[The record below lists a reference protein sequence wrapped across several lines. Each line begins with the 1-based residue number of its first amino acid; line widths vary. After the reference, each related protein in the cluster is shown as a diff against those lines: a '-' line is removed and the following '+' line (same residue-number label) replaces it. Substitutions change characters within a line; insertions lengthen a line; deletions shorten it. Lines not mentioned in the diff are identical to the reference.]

1 MNKLS
6 PLVNYSMLDKF
17 INLFISG
24 VTGSFLL
31 RCFIAFSMGGFI
43 SLSLILSGQNWAKSF
58 SNVTTF
64 CILPIIG
71 MVITTVISG
80 NIALSLG
87 MVGALSIIR
96 FRHPVKSPLELSIYF
111 LLLTVGITISTSV
124 GRAIV
129 LTILCMSIIYT
140 YSFYK
145 KRQFST
151 KQGYLDLSFS
161 REEPQFILEITCSKK
176 NSYLSDNI
184 YLLFSNEDFEKNIF
198 TYKLSFFNKNEL
210 NVTKDYLSKIKEIK
224 DVKYSIL

>member
-1 MNKLS
+1 
-6 PLVNYSMLDKF
+6 MLDKL
-17 INLFISG
+17 INLIFSG
-24 VTGSFLL
+24 VSPGFLL
-31 RCFIAFSMGGFI
+31 RCFIALFIGGFI
-43 SLSLILSGQNWAKSF
+43 SSSLILSGQNWAKSF

-71 MVITTVISG
+71 LVITNVISG

-124 GRAIV
+124 GKAIV
-129 LTILCMSIIYT
+129 LTILCMTVVYS

-145 KRQFST
+145 KRQFSK

-176 NSYLSDNI
+176 NEYLSDNI
-184 YLLFSNEDFEKNIF
+184 NLLFSNEDFAKNTF

-210 NVTKDYLSKIKEIK
+210 NNAKDFLSKFKEIQ
-224 DVKYSIL
+224 DIKYSIL

>member
-1 MNKLS
+1 
-6 PLVNYSMLDKF
+6 MLDKLVEF
-17 INLFISG
+17 IFSG
-24 VTGSFLL
+24 VSLEFLL
-31 RCFIAFSMGGFI
+31 RCFIAIFMGGFI
-43 SLSLILSGQNWAKSF
+43 SLSLVLSGQNWAKSF

-71 MVITTVISG
+71 LVITTVISG

-87 MVGALSIIR
+87 MLGALSIIR

-111 LLLTVGITISTSV
+111 LLLTVGITTSTSV
-124 GRAIV
+124 GKAIV
-129 LTILCMSIIYT
+129 LSILCMTIVYC

-161 REEPQFILEITCSKK
+161 REEPQFILEITCSEK
-176 NSYLSDNI
+176 NEYLSNNT
-184 YLLFSNEDFEKNIF
+184 YLLFSNEDYAKNIF

-210 NVTKDYLSKIKEIK
+210 NNNKEFLSKIKQIQ
-224 DVKYSIL
+224 DIKYSIL

>member
-1 MNKLS
+1 
-6 PLVNYSMLDKF
+6 MLDKF
-17 INLFISG
+17 INIISSG
-24 VTGSFLL
+24 FSLEFLL
-31 RCFIAFSMGGFI
+31 RCFISIFMGCFI

-71 MVITTVISG
+71 LVITTVISG

-111 LLLTVGITISTSV
+111 LLLTVGITLSTSV
-124 GRAIV
+124 AKAIV
-129 LTILCMSIIYT
+129 LTILCMTIVYS

-145 KRQFST
+145 KKQFST

-176 NSYLSDNI
+176 NEYLSDNI
-184 YLLFSNEDFEKNIF
+184 HLLFSNEDFAKNIF
-198 TYKLSFFNKNEL
+198 KYKLSFFNKNEL
-210 NVTKDYLSKIKEIK
+210 NNIREQLSKIKEIQ
-224 DVKYSIL
+224 DIKYSIL

>member
-1 MNKLS
+1 
-6 PLVNYSMLDKF
+6 MLDKF
-17 INLFISG
+17 FDLIFNG
-24 VTGSFLL
+24 VSFEFLL
-31 RCFIAFSMGGFI
+31 RCFISIFMGGFI
-43 SLSLILSGQNWAKSF
+43 SLSLVLSGQNWAKSF

-71 MVITTVISG
+71 LVITTVISG

-124 GRAIV
+124 GKAIV
-129 LTILCMSIIYT
+129 LSILCMTIIYS

-145 KRQFST
+145 KRQFSN

-161 REEPQFILEITCSKK
+161 REEPQFILEITCSEK
-176 NSYLSDNI
+176 NVYLSDNK
-184 YLLFSNEDFEKNIF
+184 YLLFSNEDFAKNIF

-210 NVTKDYLSKIKEIK
+210 NNTKDYLSKIKQIQ
-224 DVKYSIL
+224 DIKYSIL

>member
-1 MNKLS
+1 MVEKLIELFTFGITPS
-6 PLVNYSMLDKF
+6 FIIRCLVS
-17 INLFISG
+17 IG
-24 VTGSFLL
+24 
-31 RCFIAFSMGGFI
+31 MGGFI
-43 SLSLILSGQNWAKSF
+43 SLSLILSGQNWAKTF

-64 CILPIIG
+64 CILPLIG
-71 MVITTVISG
+71 LVITTVISG

-124 GRAIV
+124 GQAIV
-129 LTILCMSIIYT
+129 LAILCMTIIYS

-145 KRQFST
+145 KRQFSK

-161 REEPQFILEITCSKK
+161 REEPQFILEITSSKK

-210 NVTKDYLSKIKEIK
+210 NVTKDYLSKIKEIQ

>member
-1 MNKLS
+1 
-6 PLVNYSMLDKF
+6 MLDKF
-17 INLFISG
+17 INLIFSG
-24 VTGSFLL
+24 VSLEFLL
-31 RCFIAFSMGGFI
+31 RCFISILIGGFI

-71 MVITTVISG
+71 LVITTVISG
-80 NIALSLG
+80 KIALSLG

-96 FRHPVKSPLELSIYF
+96 FRHPVKSPLELTIYF

-124 GRAIV
+124 GKAIV
-129 LTILCMSIIYT
+129 LTILCMTIVYS

-161 REEPQFILEITCSKK
+161 REEPQFILEITCSEK
-176 NSYLSDNI
+176 NEYLSDNK
-184 YLLFSNEDFEKNIF
+184 YLLFSNEDFAKNIF

-210 NVTKDYLSKIKEIK
+210 NNTKDYLSKIKEIK
-224 DVKYSIL
+224 DIKYSIL

>member
-1 MNKLS
+1 
-6 PLVNYSMLDKF
+6 MLDKL
-17 INLFISG
+17 INLIFSG
-24 VTGSFLL
+24 VSPGFLL
-31 RCFIAFSMGGFI
+31 RCFIALFIGGFI
-43 SLSLILSGQNWAKSF
+43 SSSLILSGQNWAKSF

-71 MVITTVISG
+71 LVITNVISG

-124 GRAIV
+124 GKAIV
-129 LTILCMSIIYT
+129 LTILCMTVVYS

-145 KRQFST
+145 KRQFAK

-176 NSYLSDNI
+176 NEYLSDNI
-184 YLLFSNEDFEKNIF
+184 NLLFSNEDFAKNTF

-210 NVTKDYLSKIKEIK
+210 NNAKDFLSKFKEIQ
-224 DVKYSIL
+224 DIKYSIL

>member
-1 MNKLS
+1 
-6 PLVNYSMLDKF
+6 MLDKF
-17 INLFISG
+17 INLIFSG
-24 VTGSFLL
+24 VTPDFLL
-31 RCFIAFSMGGFI
+31 RCLISIFMGCFI
-43 SLSLILSGQNWAKSF
+43 SLSLVLSGQNWAKSF

-71 MVITTVISG
+71 LVITTVISG

-124 GRAIV
+124 GKAIV
-129 LTILCMSIIYT
+129 LSILCMTIIYS

-145 KRQFST
+145 KRQFSN

-161 REEPQFILEITCSKK
+161 REEPQFILEITCSEK
-176 NSYLSDNI
+176 NEYLSDNK
-184 YLLFSNEDFEKNIF
+184 YLLFSNEDFAKNIF

-210 NVTKDYLSKIKEIK
+210 NNTKDYLSKIKQIQ
-224 DVKYSIL
+224 DIKYSIL

>member
-1 MNKLS
+1 
-6 PLVNYSMLDKF
+6 MLDKF
-17 INLFISG
+17 INLILYG
-24 VTGSFLL
+24 VSPGFLL
-31 RCFIAFSMGGFI
+31 RCFISVLMGGFI

-124 GRAIV
+124 GKAIV
-129 LTILCMSIIYT
+129 LSIFCMTIVYS

-145 KRQFST
+145 KRKFST

-161 REEPQFILEITCSKK
+161 REEPQFILEITCSEK
-176 NSYLSDNI
+176 NAYLSDNTF
-184 YLLFSNEDFEKNIF
+184 LLLSNEDFAKNIF

-210 NVTKDYLSKIKEIK
+210 NNTKDYLSKIKEIQ
-224 DVKYSIL
+224 DIKYSII

>member
-1 MNKLS
+1 
-6 PLVNYSMLDKF
+6 MLDKF
-17 INLFISG
+17 INLILYG
-24 VTGSFLL
+24 VSPGFLL
-31 RCFIAFSMGGFI
+31 RCFISVLMGGFI

-124 GRAIV
+124 GKAIV
-129 LTILCMSIIYT
+129 LSIFCMTIVYS

-145 KRQFST
+145 KRKFST

-161 REEPQFILEITCSKK
+161 REEPQFILEITCSEK
-176 NSYLSDNI
+176 NAYLSDNTF
-184 YLLFSNEDFEKNIF
+184 LLLSNEDFAKNIF

-210 NVTKDYLSKIKEIK
+210 NNTKDYLSKIKEIQ
-224 DVKYSIL
+224 DIKYSIL

>member
-1 MNKLS
+1 
-6 PLVNYSMLDKF
+6 MLDKF
-17 INLFISG
+17 INLIFSG
-24 VTGSFLL
+24 VSLEFLL
-31 RCFIAFSMGGFI
+31 RCFISILIGGFI

-71 MVITTVISG
+71 LVITTVISG

-124 GRAIV
+124 GKAIV
-129 LTILCMSIIYT
+129 LSILCMTIVYS
-140 YSFYK
+140 YSFFK

-161 REEPQFILEITCSKK
+161 REEPQFILEITCSEK
-176 NSYLSDNI
+176 NAFLSDNA
-184 YLLFSNEDFEKNIF
+184 YLIFSYEEIAKNIF

-210 NVTKDYLSKIKEIK
+210 NNTKDYLSKIKEIK
-224 DVKYSIL
+224 DIKYSIL

>member
-1 MNKLS
+1 
-6 PLVNYSMLDKF
+6 MLDKF
-17 INLFISG
+17 VNLIFSG
-24 VTGSFLL
+24 VSPGFLL
-31 RCFIAFSMGGFI
+31 RCFISLFIGGFI

-71 MVITTVISG
+71 LVITTVISG

-124 GRAIV
+124 GKAIV
-129 LTILCMSIIYT
+129 LTILCMTVVYS

-145 KRQFST
+145 KRQFS
-151 KQGYLDLSFS
+151 KNQGYLDLSFS

-176 NSYLSDNI
+176 NEYLSDNI
-184 YLLFSNEDFEKNIF
+184 YLLFSKEDFANNIF

-210 NVTKDYLSKIKEIK
+210 NKTKDYLSKIKEVQ

>member
-1 MNKLS
+1 
-6 PLVNYSMLDKF
+6 MLDKF
-17 INLFISG
+17 FDLIFYG
-24 VTGSFLL
+24 VSFEFLI
-31 RCFIAFSMGGFI
+31 RCFISIFMGGFI
-43 SLSLILSGQNWAKSF
+43 SLSLVLSGQNWAKSF

-111 LLLTVGITISTSV
+111 LLLTVGITISSNV
-124 GRAIV
+124 AKAIV
-129 LTILCMSIIYT
+129 LTILCMTVVYS

-161 REEPQFILEITCSKK
+161 REEPQFILEIISSKK
-176 NSYLSDNI
+176 NKYLSDNV

-210 NVTKDYLSKIKEIK
+210 NTTKDYLSKIKEIL
-224 DVKYSIL
+224 DIKYSII

>member
-1 MNKLS
+1 
-6 PLVNYSMLDKF
+6 MLDKF
-17 INLFISG
+17 FDLIFNG
-24 VTGSFLL
+24 VSFEFLL
-31 RCFIAFSMGGFI
+31 RCFISIFMGGFI
-43 SLSLILSGQNWAKSF
+43 SLSLVLSGQNWAKSF

-71 MVITTVISG
+71 LVITTVISG

-124 GRAIV
+124 GKAIV
-129 LTILCMSIIYT
+129 LSILCMTIIYS

-145 KRQFST
+145 KRQFSN

-161 REEPQFILEITCSKK
+161 REEPQFILEITCSEK
-176 NSYLSDNI
+176 NEYLSDNK
-184 YLLFSNEDFEKNIF
+184 YLLFSNEDFAKNIF

-210 NVTKDYLSKIKEIK
+210 NNTKDYLSKIKQIQ
-224 DVKYSIL
+224 DIKYSIL